1 MTTKNMAYDHPS
13 YITRNV
19 LALGVTT
26 AGASA
31 VTEKFT
37 AFTGLTI
44 FSCTAGVLATGT
56 STYAS
61 LWNGTA
67 TIATG
72 VGAQTWALV
81 RIFNTAAAGAT
92 PALGTA
98 TYGPFMLSLFDG
110 TTTNTQTNS
119 AKPFFA
125 NTVQLYNPTGTG
137 TGQVQAG
144 TNTGNGGFNINAG
157 DFVYVVQGTDATAT
171 ASYSLEFQITPLAN
185 VSN

>member
-19 LALGVTT
+19 LQLGSTV
-26 AGASA
+26 AGAAA

-67 TIATG
+67 TIATA
-72 VGAQTWALV
+72 VGAQTWSLV
-81 RIFNTAAAGAT
+81 RVFNTAAAGAS

-98 TYGPFMLSLFDG
+98 TYGPFVLSLYNG
-110 TTTNTQTNS
+110 TATATQTNS
-119 AKPFFA
+119 SLPFFA

-137 TGQVQAG
+137 TGQQQAG
-144 TNTGNGGFNINAG
+144 TNTGNGGLNVNAG
-157 DFVYVVQGTDATAT
+157 DIVYVVQGTDATAT
-171 ASYSLEFQITPLAN
+171 ASYTLEFQITPLAN